1 MSYRRR
7 IYFTSEQKSEIW
19 DHWQRAHQGLG
30 GSAHQQPTSYSQAI
44 LQKVSHAKLN
54 DESFCVRTPEDYDGL
69 FSP

>member
-30 GSAHQQPTSYSQAI
+30 GSALQQLTSYSQDA
-44 LQKVSHAKLN
+44 LQKVSRVKLN
-54 DESFCVRTPEDYDGL
+54 GESFCGRTPEDYDGL